1 MRSFINHAMSKS
13 KRKGRFRES
22 ELPGQTSQV
31 IKRILTLIRNV
42 HPDKSDWS
50 SLLGM
55 LGSAGFFYPWQ
66 YSFISKLTS
75 LAGRKWLLIST
86 LKLNIPCNSPLPH
99 PQVQIVIDDAFSL
112 IWPYHD
118 HVQTFK
124 GSESWYE
131 VVQFILSFSWN
142 FFPPDPCFYVAKG
155 ADWKGQVRKNLLCND
170 YDHIIS
176 KLHRDVS
183 AHYPPRT
190 GIQSRRRHLVE
201 TLLLI
206 LRD

>member
-1 MRSFINHAMSKS
+1 MQFSPS
-13 KRKGRFRES
+13 
-22 ELPGQTSQV
+22 LP
-31 IKRILTLIRNV
+31 
-42 HPDKSDWS
+42 S
-50 SLLGM
+50 S
-55 LGSAGFFYPWQ
+55 
-66 YSFISKLTS
+66 
-75 LAGRKWLLIST
+75 
-86 LKLNIPCNSPLPH
+86 
-99 PQVQIVIDDAFSL
+99 VIDDAFSL

-118 HVQTFK
+118 HVQTLK
-124 GSESWYE
+124 GSKSWYE

-206 LRD
+206 LRDWLLNIAIIHSEFMFNKIPITFSCARILNTFLSGKNITIVSRTWNANWLE